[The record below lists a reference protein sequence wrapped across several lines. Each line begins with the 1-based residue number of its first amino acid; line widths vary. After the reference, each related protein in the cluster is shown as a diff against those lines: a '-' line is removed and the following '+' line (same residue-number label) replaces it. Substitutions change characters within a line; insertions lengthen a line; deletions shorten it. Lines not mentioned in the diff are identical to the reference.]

1 MNWCK
6 IMDGTSKYASNFF
19 VKISIL
25 LNKSKLPELIQK
37 CPLGPLILEKVNMT
51 VDNKLVAMFPTG
63 IYRFTLSCKYKSG
76 EIMFFISLIIELY

>member
-6 IMDGTSKYASNFF
+6 IMDGTSKFASNFF

-25 LNKSKLPELIQK
+25 LNKSKFPELNQN
-37 CPLGPLILEKVNMT
+37 CPIGPMIMERVNMT

-63 IYRFTLSCKYKSG
+63 IYRFQLTCKYKNG
-76 EIMFFISLIIELY
+76 DIMFFISLTIEII